1 MTLITYSTIIMVKK
15 IIKTD
20 PLVELLEGADR
31 EMLITLID
39 ELAKHRLD
47 VRRECFDY
55 LNKHIS
61 LSTAQ
66 RSDSDGEIIMAL
78 WNELYSELQD
88 FDECGGGDYDREDN
102 LIEQLADLIHKL
114 ENSTVEE
121 KVRCALLEEVMPFII
136 SSNAGFDDQLY
147 ELAYATCSSDEDWRN
162 LAQMLEAINQDSPTR
177 QAREIYRKLGDR
189 AKYLELRDK
198 KMKYGDDYHD
208 LATFYLDEG
217 NRKEAIS
224 VAEEGMKKGV
234 GRMDGLRKFLSD
246 RALEDGNREKYLA
259 LQFELASEY
268 LSLETYNTFK
278 NICSVEEWSAFEPK
292 IVELLDTSCS
302 KGYLKIR
309 MQREEYEEALAILLK
324 SSYHHY
330 YAFDADDELNTVQQ
344 LEKRFP
350 EQILTYYKSG
360 LGNLNSNAQRKE
372 YAQQAGV
379 MAKVRHMMVDV
390 IQDETRWTLFAGKV
404 KADNLRRPAFQ
415 EEFGRVL
422 AGWGDLQ

>member
-1 MTLITYSTIIMVKK
+1 MSKK

-20 PLVELLEGADR
+20 PLVELLEAADR
-31 EMLITLID
+31 EMLITLIA

-55 LNKHIS
+55 LNKHLS

-66 RSDSDGEIIMAL
+66 RSDSDGELIMAL

-102 LIEQLADLIHKL
+102 LIEQLADLINKL
-114 ENSTVEE
+114 ENSTAEE
-121 KVRCALLEEVMPFII
+121 KVRRALLEEVMPFII

-147 ELAYATCSSDEDWRN
+147 ELAYATCSSDKDWRN
-162 LAQMLEAINQDSPTR
+162 LAQMLEAINKDSPTR
-177 QAREIYRKLGDR
+177 QARDIYQKLGDR
-189 AKYLELRDK
+189 VKYLELRHK

-208 LATFYLDEG
+208 LATFYWDEG
-217 NRKEAIS
+217 NRKEALS

-246 RALEDGNREKYLA
+246 RALEEGNREKYLA
-259 LQFELASEY
+259 LQFELATEY

-292 IVELLDTSCS
+292 IVELLDKSRST
-302 KGYLKIR
+302 GYLKIR
-309 MQREEYEEALAILLK
+309 MHREEYEEALAILLK
-324 SSYHHY
+324 RNHSGYGGESG
-330 YAFDADDELNTVQQ
+330 DELTTAKE
-344 LEKRFP
+344 LEQRFP
-350 EQILTYYKSG
+350 EQILTYYMSG
-360 LGNLNSNAQRKE
+360 FGNLNSNAQRKE
-372 YAQQAGV
+372 YAKQAGV
-379 MAKVRHMMVDV
+379 MAKVRHMLVDV
-390 IQDETRWTLFAGKV
+390 IKDEARWTLFAGKV

-415 EEFGRVL
+415 QEFGSVIQ
-422 AGWGDLQ
+422 GWGDL

>member
-1 MTLITYSTIIMVKK
+1 MVKK

-121 KVRCALLEEVMPFII
+121 KVRRALLEEVMPFII

-302 KGYLKIR
+302 TGYLKIR
-309 MQREEYEEALAILLK
+309 MQREEYKEALAILLK

>member
-1 MTLITYSTIIMVKK
+1 
-15 IIKTD
+15 
-20 PLVELLEGADR
+20 
-31 EMLITLID
+31 
-39 ELAKHRLD
+39 

-121 KVRCALLEEVMPFII
+121 KVRRALLEEVMPFII

-217 NRKEAIS
+217 NRKEALS
-224 VAEEGMKKGV
+224 VAEEGMKKGL